1 MVMFAV
7 AFPTRSRSALRI
19 AKSDEGE
26 PMSKIDPENP
36 PNEMRD
42 MLEASFSSAQVFRQT
57 P

>member
-1 MVMFAV
+1 
-7 AFPTRSRSALRI
+7 
-19 AKSDEGE
+19 
-26 PMSKIDPENP
+26 MSKIDPETP